1 MQEHELNTIMDVVS
15 DPVKNVYDLSNRKN
29 VQEIERIIR
38 IFNIN
43 AEQKFIHRLFALKN
57 LSTLKLV
64 MSNN

>member
-1 MQEHELNTIMDVVS
+1 MKEHELNTIMDVVS

-43 AEQKFIHRLFALKN
+43 AEQKFKHRLFALKN